1 MRSVY
6 ARVLTSTVAILAITL
21 VVFLLI
27 ARSRNY
33 SSFQAGGPFGGLLGE
48 QVEQARNAFKTAGRD
63 GLTAQ
68 LKSLAK
74 LYPDTNR
81 FFLDQAGHDMATGAD
96 LSQLLRQANSTLS
109 RFNLFAPVYVT
120 QNSADGHYVLL
131 FTPSAMNMFKNL
143 ATYYVLLLVAIGLL
157 YCVLAFE
164 FVSPLN
170 RLTQTVRQFGA
181 GDLRAR
187 SHLTRRDEIGALAS
201 TFDNMAERIEDL
213 LVAERRLL
221 QDISHE
227 LRSPLTRLS
236 FAAELARTSV
246 DRDGAAARVRKEIDR
261 LDELIERLL
270 QVTSAQGDPEAWN
283 SEPVAIDGILLQ
295 VVDDCGIEASARG
308 CELVVSVAR
317 RLTVHGDSELLRRA
331 FENVIRNALR
341 HAPAATEIQI
351 ELDVKDDEAS
361 IAVRDYGPGVPDQFL
376 KDVFK
381 PFFRVDNSRAASTG
395 GTGLGLSIVQRAISL
410 HHGKV
415 WAENAHPGLRIRI
428 MLPADPAQPDSA
440 PSRMVHRALN
450 TTLHS

>member
-1 MRSVY
+1 MKSVY
-6 ARVLTSTVAILAITL
+6 SRVLTSTVAILAVTL

-27 ARSRNY
+27 ARARSV

-48 QVEQARNAFKTAGRD
+48 QVEQARNAFETAGKD

-68 LKSLAK
+68 LKFLAR

-81 FFLDQAGHDMATGAD
+81 FFLDRSGRDMATGAD
-96 LSQLLRQANSTLS
+96 ESLLLRKANSTLS
-109 RFNLFAPVYVT
+109 RFDLFEPVYVA
-120 QNSADGHYVLL
+120 QSSANGRYVLL
-131 FTPSAMNMFKNL
+131 FTPSSMNMFKKL
-143 ATYYVLLLVAIGLL
+143 LTYYVLLLIAIGLL

-170 RLTQTVRQFGA
+170 RLTQTVQRFGA
-181 GDLRAR
+181 GDLKAR
-187 SHLTRRDEIGALAS
+187 SHLSRRDEIGALAS

-227 LRSPLTRLS
+227 LRSPLARLS
-236 FAAELARTSV
+236 FAAELARTSP
-246 DRDGAAARVRKEIDR
+246 DRDGATARVRKEIDR
-261 LDELIERLL
+261 LDQLIERLL

-283 SEPVAIDGILLQ
+283 SEPVEIDGILLD

-308 CELVVSVAR
+308 CELVVNAAR
-317 RLTVHGDSELLRRA
+317 PLMVRGDNELLRRA
-331 FENVIRNALR
+331 FENVIRNAIR
-341 HAPAATEIQI
+341 HAPADTDIEI
-351 ELDVKDDEAS
+351 ESDLTPGEAS

-376 KDVFK
+376 QDVFK
-381 PFFRVDNSRAASTG
+381 PFFRVDHSRDAATG
-395 GTGLGLSIVQRAISL
+395 GIGLGLSIVQRAVSL

-428 MLPADPAQPDSA
+428 TLPADPAQPDSA
-440 PSRMVHRALN
+440 PSRITHRALN
-450 TTLHS
+450 PTLHS